1 MNDDLGC
8 TDRSLTCKGRQGSR
22 AAQCWLLYTSSMV
35 SNEGLATK
43 DHLHAQERDKDVT
56 RLGAM
61 SYEERLKEAE
71 VLPWGYKVTVFMFL
85 KSYPI
90 EKKKK

>member
-1 MNDDLGC
+1 
-8 TDRSLTCKGRQGSR
+8 
-22 AAQCWLLYTSSMV
+22 MV